1 MAMERKENID
11 NFFRDRLYDYEA
23 PAPMDVWKRLNDQME
38 QKRAKSRWIMIGSMA
53 ASFAILISL
62 SIGYYIGI
70 NHRLSS
76 VNNKVSTTPVIRNT
90 QIKSFSTVAKTNS
103 SANNELNKNNIRN
116 NTRNINKDNS
126 IDKNKVHTY
135 NNTLLL
141 AYQNASSENI
151 NSKEIHSPV
160 ILADLN
166 PIKVKILNTKNLNRI
181 SVPNSYINEYV
192 ASEKSYF
199 EIYEPETEE
208 KQNYSWSIG
217 GSAAPLYSYRNIQ
230 SNNSDYST
238 EDLNKA
244 EKPILSYAGGIK
256 VNFEI
261 NRWSF
266 ESGVFYSQ
274 IGQNISNPSTTRV
287 VTVISNSGGDEYIQ
301 SNNNGILEVPGDIKN
316 NNRYENGDGTNSSSN
331 YYTVSADYN
340 IVNSN
345 GITGNRNENVNKNS
359 SGSLANSNDKL
370 FVGSPSRSGEGSTVE
385 YRYKYIEVP
394 FITHYR
400 IIGSTKINLSMS
412 GGISANFLVGNNVY
426 DNNNNALINE
436 GIEKINY
443 AGILGFSFNLPIA
456 RQLNFLLEPRY
467 RYNLNSISKVT
478 NIDTHYYSFGVF
490 TGVSY
495 RF

>member
-1 MAMERKENID
+1 MTMERKENID
-11 NFFRDRLYDYEA
+11 NFFRDRIYDYEA
-23 PAPMDVWKRLNDQME
+23 PAPMDVWKRLNNQME

-76 VNNKVSTTPVIRNT
+76 VNNKVSTTPVIRNS
-90 QIKSFSTVAKTNS
+90 QIKSFSNVVITNN
-103 SANNELNKNNIRN
+103 SANNELNKNTIRKNIG
-116 NTRNINKDNS
+116 NINKDEYKNS
-126 IDKNKVHTY
+126 IQNY

-141 AYQNASSENI
+141 ASQNATSEKI
-151 NSKEIHSPV
+151 NAQEMHSPV
-160 ILADLN
+160 ILADLK
-166 PIKVKILNTKNLNRI
+166 PIKTKILNIINLNRI
-181 SVPNSYINEYV
+181 SVPNSYVNEYL

-199 EIYEPETEE
+199 DIYEPETEE

-238 EDLNKA
+238 EVLNKA

-301 SNNNGILEVPGDIKN
+301 NNNDGILNLPSDGKN
-316 NNRYENGDGTNSSSN
+316 TRYENGNGTNSSSN
-331 YYTVSADYN
+331 YFTVSADDN

-345 GITGNRNENVNKNS
+345 GITNTGSRNENVNNKT
-359 SGSLANSNDKL
+359 SGLGTTSNDKL
-370 FVGSPSRSGEGSTVE
+370 FVGSPSSSGAGSTLE

-400 IIGSTKINLSMS
+400 IIGSSKVNLSLS

-443 AGILGFSFNLPIA
+443 AGILGFSFNFPIA
-456 RQLNFLLEPRY
+456 HQLNFLLEPRY